1 MSNKTTNSKKRG
13 FSLIELLVTLSIILI
28 VTGIATA
35 SYSKYKVTAYESQ
48 AKSNLSDIYSKEKV
62 FFTEFNTYY
71 ENLAVI
77 GALPEKG
84 THHFDVGF
92 VGTGTM
98 DTGNGK
104 LGLHSQISNP
114 LFIEPKCATYKGIC
128 GTGGTGGCLPNY
140 SCTMSTTKS
149 IETATLDNSV
159 QATESYFKAVAL
171 GKFQGADSLWCM
183 DSNKKLGKVTAS
195 IGSNLSCP

>member
-92 VGTGTM
+92 KVAAGTM
-98 DTGNGK
+98 DITDGK
-104 LGLHSQISNP
+104 LGLHSKSSSDSR
-114 LFIEPKCATYKGIC
+114 FIEPKCATYSGIC
-128 GTGGTGGCLPNY
+128 ASGCLTNY
-140 SCTMSTTKS
+140 SCTMESDKLIKDTTLHST
-149 IETATLDNSV
+149 V
-159 QATESYFKAVAL
+159 QATESHFKAVAL
-171 GKFQGADSLWCM
+171 GKFQGADSLWCI
-183 DSNKKLGKVTAS
+183 DNNKKLGKVTQ
-195 IGSNLSCP
+195 IGTANSCP